1 MGATVAP
8 AAAVAN
14 FPHSPPFPSSLF
26 DELFLKEEEGGGGR
40 GEGEGE
46 AATGGG
52 DNVDVNNLFKSLE
65 QKMGHGGKRQQR
77 QS

>member
-26 DELFLKEEEGGGGR
+26 DELFLKEEEGEGGVR
-40 GEGEGE
+40 GERRGRLQPAEE
-46 AATGGG
+46 ITSTLTTYS
-52 DNVDVNNLFKSLE
+52 N
-65 QKMGHGGKRQQR
+65 R
-77 QS
+77 